1 MADTIHCPIKINL
14 ILRVYSKLPNG
25 YHEIYSLFW
34 QKTAAERLTIHPK
47 YDEIIGDSLNIKG
60 MKIDGENLVTKAL
73 AAARRHKSI
82 PPLKLTLEKFFPAGS
97 GIGAGSGNA
106 GALLR
111 LLAAEYGARPDA
123 EETARLGADV
133 AFLASENIMAEARGI
148 GEKMTPFTPHFDF
161 RWLLVFPKW
170 SSGTKEAY
178 AKLDALREARSATHK
193 ADEAADMQKIEALAC
208 GERVGLLPNDF
219 YEVSEEE
226 HAEYAAAWKAAE
238 ASGARGW
245 GLCGSGS
252 AFFALYADAGGTA
265 AQAAQTFEKM
275 DWVLKTY
282 IVE

>member
-1 MADTIHCPIKINL
+1 MADVIYCPVKINL

-34 QKTAAERLTIHPK
+34 QKTAAERLTICPK
-47 YDEIIGDSLNIKG
+47 YDEIIGDSLNIQG

-73 AAARRHKSI
+73 AAARKHKSI
-82 PPLKLTLEKFFPAGS
+82 PPLELTLEKFFPAGS

-111 LLAAEYGARPDA
+111 LLAAGYGARLGS

-133 AFLASENIMAEARGI
+133 AFLASENVMAEARGV
-148 GEKMTPFTPHFDF
+148 GEKMTPFAPPFDF

-178 AKLDALREARSATHK
+178 AKLDALREARGARRK
-193 ADEAADMQKIEALAC
+193 ADEAADMRKIEALAR
-208 GERVGLLPNDF
+208 GERAGLLPNDF
-219 YEVSEEE
+219 YEVSAAE
-226 HAEYAAAWKAAE
+226 HAEYAEAEKTAE

-252 AFFALYADAGGTA
+252 AFFALYADAGDA
-265 AQAAQTFEKM
+265 AQAARTFEKT